1 MSLLKN
7 GTQEAGNGDG
17 NSPVVSIVASVLN
30 EGGNIRP
37 LCQEIAAVLEQ
48 LPPAEVIFVDDGSTD
63 ATVPELE
70 AVRRDGI
77 LPGLRILSHNMVC
90 GKSAGLRTGVNA
102 ARGKWVILLDGDGQD
117 DPADFIPMLE
127 LARTAKG
134 RAPLVVGVRTKRQD
148 TLSRRLASRFANRL
162 RNRLLNDGC
171 PDTGASLKAF
181 RREDF
186 LSLPQFEGLHRF
198 LPSLMGGQ
206 GVPLVCVPVHH
217 RNRLH
222 GSSKYTNF
230 NRAIVGIRDILGV
243 MWLNNRAR
251 IPKRVTER

>member
-1 MSLLKN
+1 MQDSDN
-7 GTQEAGNGDG
+7 GA
-17 NSPVVSIVASVLN
+17 SSRPVLSIIAAVLN

-37 LCQEIAAVLEQ
+37 LCQEIAAVLDR
-48 LPPAEVIFVDDGSTD
+48 LPPAEIIFVDDGSTD
-63 ATVPELE
+63 GTMAELE
-70 AVRRDGI
+70 TVRRDGI
-77 LPGLRILSHNMVC
+77 LPHLRILSHEAAY
-90 GKSAGLRTGVNA
+90 GKSAGLRTGIEA
-102 ARGKWVILLDGDGQD
+102 ARGEWVIVLDGDGQD
-117 DPADFIPMLE
+117 NPIDFINMLALCQE
-127 LARTAKG
+127 ASG
-134 RAPLVVGVRTKRQD
+134 RAPLVVGVRTKRRD
-148 TLSRRLASRFANRL
+148 TLSRRLASRFANGL
-162 RNRLLNDGC
+162 RRRLLDDGC

-186 LSLPQFEGLHRF
+186 LQLPQFEGLHRF
-198 LPSLMGGQ
+198 LPSLMGQ
-206 GVPLVCVPVHH
+206 RGVPLVCMPVHH

>member
-1 MSLLKN
+1 MLN
-7 GTQEAGNGDG
+7 DATQGTGSGTDNR
-17 NSPVVSIVASVLN
+17 PVVSIIAAVLN
-30 EGGNIRP
+30 EGENIRP
-37 LCQEIAAVLEQ
+37 LCQEIAAVLGQ
-48 LPPAEVIFVDDGSTD
+48 LPGAEVIFVDDGSTD
-63 ATVPELE
+63 ATVAELE

-77 LPGLRILSHNMVC
+77 LPELRILSHGEVC
-90 GKSAGLRTGVNA
+90 GKSAGLRTGVEA
-102 ARGKWVILLDGDGQD
+102 ARGEWVIVLDGDGQD
-117 DPADFIPMLE
+117 DPADFISMLE
-127 LARTAKG
+127 LCRTAAG

-162 RNRLLNDGC
+162 RNRLLDDGC

-181 RREDF
+181 RRQDF
-186 LSLPQFEGLHRF
+186 LGLPQFEGLHRF
-198 LPSLMGGQ
+198 LPALMGRR

-230 NRAIVGIRDILGV
+230 NRSIVGIRDILGV